1 MHCNLNDTI
10 VQHGHDTIVQ
20 HGHVIDELLTSEE
33 RNKKIK

>member
-1 MHCNLNDTI
+1 MHCNLN
-10 VQHGHDTIVQ
+10 DTIVQ